1 MAFWGVEVKP
11 GKPITHSCEK
21 AAGRL
26 RISQATLG
34 FGESSKSSVVQCN
47 VGNRSPVLLCVLLP
61 GRMESSHIE
70 LEFEEADD
78 VVFSVVGPR
87 SVYLTGYYVRQSGHS
102 NGRSD
107 TESYGVDIEH
117 SPTDRSNYNSEGDEG
132 YDVSFINDDECQVSS
147 PGSPVFYSKEVSA
160 LWFELSIIKGM
171 DEVMPEK
178 DKPKSKKGR
187 NKLGRKRQWVSGS
200 DNDASSPKK
209 EEEAGEMDVECQKDA
224 KTTTCGDDGEMEDE
238 AKDADICGSQSK
250 QQTDDISDKIQR
262 KKRKQCPVTK
272 RTNEVQTDNEDPG
285 VPRVCKEHGAEASA
299 DLMGVGGDHL
309 MTALESDS
317 ANGPKSKGRCNE
329 LLEGELTEGTDEKF
343 QNITEDLV
351 GPVSLHT
358 DNLTENL
365 PAENGE
371 CQQQQTPEETSME
384 ECGPECHNVQSNGEV
399 MQEVHIDG
407 KTDDLPAEIM
417 QEVCDKRKTDDLP
430 AQVMQIEHTY
440 RETDDLQAE
449 VMQEEHAERKIDDLP
464 AENGDNKEGQI
475 DSNMTDTKV
484 TELLANDSQADKI
497 KKKRKKKQS
506 KGKGDLDVSAIQIT
520 DTKVTELLANDS
532 QADKIKKKR
541 KKKESKGKGDLDVSA
556 IQMLDNQETETE
568 TESTKIVPFDTRT
581 LSNGLT
587 IKDLSSGPPGGRVA
601 VPGKKIKIHYN
612 GMLKESGLVYDSNVG
627 GPAFKFLLGD
637 KAYIDGWNVGI
648 DGMRVGDK
656 RRLIIPPSMG
666 YGDVQVGA
674 DIPPNSWLIYDIE
687 LVKVYH

>member
-21 AAGRL
+21 ATRRL

-87 SVYLTGYYVRQSGHS
+87 SVYLTGYYIRHNGHS
-102 NGRSD
+102 NVRSD

-117 SPTDRSNYNSEGDEG
+117 SPTDRSNYNSDGDEG
-132 YDVSFINDDECQVSS
+132 YDDSFINDDEFQVSS
-147 PGSPVFYSKEVSA
+147 PGSPVFYSK
-160 LWFELSIIKGM
+160 GM
-171 DEVMPEK
+171 DVEVMPEK

-187 NKLGRKRQWVSGS
+187 SKLCRKRQWVSES

-209 EEEAGEMDVECQKDA
+209 EEEAGEMDVECEKNA
-224 KTTTCGDDGEMEDE
+224 KTTTCGDAGEMDNE
-238 AKDADICGSQSK
+238 AKDDDICGSQLK
-250 QQTDDISDKIQR
+250 QKADLLDISDKIERVTQHPSLDEEGKEINKMQSQDQEKPR
-262 KKRKQCPVTK
+262 KKRKQGPVTE
-272 RTNEVQTDNEDPG
+272 RSSEVQTDNEDPS
-285 VPRVCKEHGAEASA
+285 VPRVCKEHEAEASA

-309 MTALESDS
+309 MTALELDS
-317 ANGPKSKGRCNE
+317 ANGPKSKERWNE
-329 LLEGELTEGTDEKF
+329 LLEGELTKGTDEKF
-343 QNITEDLV
+343 QNISEDLV
-351 GPVSLHT
+351 EQVSLHT
-358 DNLTENL
+358 DNLAENL
-365 PAENGE
+365 PAGNGE
-371 CQQQQTPEETSME
+371 CEQQQTPEETSME
-384 ECGPECHNVQSNGEV
+384 ECGPKCHYVQSNDEV

-407 KTDDLPAEIM
+407 KTDDLPAEVM
-417 QEVCDKRKTDDLP
+417 QEVCDERKADDLP
-430 AQVMQIEHTY
+430 VQVMQEEHAD
-440 RETDDLQAE
+440 RETDDLHAE
-449 VMQEEHAERKIDDLP
+449 VMQEEHEGRKIDDMP

-475 DSNMTDTKV
+475 DSNISRE
-484 TELLANDSQADKI
+484 TELLANGSQPDKI
-497 KKKRKKKQS
+497 KKKRKKKKT
-506 KGKGDLDVSAIQIT
+506 KGEKDLDMSAIQI
-520 DTKVTELLANDS
+520 
-532 QADKIKKKR
+532 
-541 KKKESKGKGDLDVSA
+541 
-556 IQMLDNQETETE
+556 LDNQK

-587 IKDLSSGPPGGRVA
+587 IKNLSSGPPGGKVA
-601 VPGKKIKIHYN
+601 SLGKMIKIHYN

-666 YGDVQVGA
+666 YGDVQVGD

-687 LVKVYH
+687 LVKVYR

>member
-21 AAGRL
+21 ATGRL

-132 YDVSFINDDECQVSS
+132 YDDSFINDDECQVSS
-147 PGSPVFYSKEVSA
+147 PGSPVFYSK
-160 LWFELSIIKGM
+160 GM

-187 NKLGRKRQWVSGS
+187 NKQGRKRQWVSES
-200 DNDASSPKK
+200 DNDASSPKR

-224 KTTTCGDDGEMEDE
+224 KKTTCGDDGEMEDE
-238 AKDADICGSQSK
+238 AKDDDICGSQSK
-250 QQTDDISDKIQR
+250 QKADPLDISDKIQRVTQLPSLDEEGTEINKMKSHDQEKPR

-272 RTNEVQTDNEDPG
+272 RTNEVQTDNEDPA
-285 VPRVCKEHGAEASA
+285 VPRVCKEHEAVASA

-309 MTALESDS
+309 MTALELDS
-317 ANGPKSKGRCNE
+317 ANGPKLKERCSE

-351 GPVSLHT
+351 EPVSLQT
-358 DNLTENL
+358 DNLTENQ

-371 CQQQQTPEETSME
+371 CEQQQTPEETSME

-417 QEVCDKRKTDDLP
+417 QEVCDERKTDDLP
-430 AQVMQIEHTY
+430 AQVMQIEHTD
-440 RETDDLQAE
+440 RETDNLQAE

-464 AENGDNKEGQI
+464 AENGDNEEGQI
-475 DSNMTDTKV
+475 DSN
-484 TELLANDSQADKI
+484 
-497 KKKRKKKQS
+497 
-506 KGKGDLDVSAIQIT
+506 IT
-520 DTKVTELLANDS
+520 DTKVTELLANGS
-532 QADKIKKKR
+532 QDDKVKKKR
-541 KKKESKGKGDLDVSA
+541 KKKKSKGKGDLDMSA